1 MIHRTAVNKR
11 HLTDD
16 YGAWILA
23 RVGEKQISSPP
34 DDACGDVGHK
44 PVDDRALRNNNNKN

>member
-1 MIHRTAVNKR
+1 MIHRKAVNKR